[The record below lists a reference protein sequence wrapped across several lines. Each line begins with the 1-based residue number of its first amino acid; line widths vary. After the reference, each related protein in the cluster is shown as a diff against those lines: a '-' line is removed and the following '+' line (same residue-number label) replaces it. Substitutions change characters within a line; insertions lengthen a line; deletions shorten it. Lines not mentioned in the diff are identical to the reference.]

1 MSKSPKLTV
10 PVALDATARPA
21 APAFRSRTVAALLSL
36 LLGLVGAQWW
46 YLRRPMAWCIG
57 LFSVVCLMLASRE
70 PVWYDT
76 PAFFLACMPVIAG
89 IIEAAVLALMPNATF
104 DRRYN
109 PALEPATRTRLPDV
123 LIALAS
129 VLAGGVVGMSV
140 LAMIVMHVFVRMG
153 WLDGLV
159 Y

>member
-1 MSKSPKLTV
+1 MSKSLKQAVHTPISG
-10 PVALDATARPA
+10 PPSVADRG
-21 APAFRSRTVAALLSL
+21 FRSRTVAALFAL
-36 LLGLVGAQWW
+36 LFGVVGAQWW
-46 YLRRPMAWCIG
+46 YLRRRMAWCVG
-57 LFSVVCLMLASRE
+57 LFSVVCLAMAWRE

-76 PAFFLACMPVIAG
+76 PAFFLACIPVIAG

-109 PALEPATRTRLPDV
+109 PTFEPSTRTRLPDV

-129 VLAGGVVGMSV
+129 VLAGGVVGMAV
-140 LAMIVMHVFVRMG
+140 LAMVVMHVFIRMG

>member
-1 MSKSPKLTV
+1 MSKSFKQSV
-10 PVALDATARPA
+10 PIPLGDASQRPA
-21 APAFRSRTVAALLSL
+21 AGFRSRTVAALLA
-36 LLGLVGAQWW
+36 LVFGVIGAQWW
-46 YLRRPMAWCIG
+46 YLRRPMAWCVG
-57 LFSVVCLMLASRE
+57 LFSLVCLMLASRE

-76 PAFFLACMPVIAG
+76 PAFFLACVSVIAG
-89 IIEAAVLALMPNATF
+89 IIEAAVLALMPNASF

-109 PALEPATRTRLPDV
+109 PTFQPATRTRLPDV

-140 LAMIVMHVFVRMG
+140 LAMVVMHVFVRMG

>member
-1 MSKSPKLTV
+1 MSKSLKPRV
-10 PVALDATARPA
+10 PIALDPNNTLAG
-21 APAFRSRTVAALLSL
+21 PAFRSRTVAALLSL
-36 LLGLVGAQWW
+36 LLGLIGAQWW
-46 YLRRPMAWCIG
+46 YLRRPKAWCVG
-57 LFSVVCLMLASRE
+57 LFSVACLILASRE

-109 PALEPATRTRLPDV
+109 PAFEPTTRIRLPDV
-123 LIALAS
+123 FIALAS
-129 VLAGGVVGMSV
+129 VLAGGVVSMSV